1 MGGRPGAAGAPRD
14 DRGFGRGFDDRRAP
28 RADAADAPPRL
39 GDAAFRAQ
47 REALEGAQQ
56 ALNRM
61 AVQAHGEVLVQLLTA
76 WEQRDPEMLPAA
88 QALGSKQAANARPQ
102 WRASLA
108 TAPAAQ
114 AQAAGEALLRLEMA
128 AEVPT
133 PAEFVDARR
142 AFQLKLLTRR
152 NDPPP
157 AQTWAHDAATVFA
170 SGHEPGS
177 ARRLQAAFKVLLRR

>member
-1 MGGRPGAAGAPRD
+1 MALRKLAA
-14 DRGFGRGFDDRRAP
+14 
-28 RADAADAPPRL
+28 
-39 GDAAFRAQ
+39 
-47 REALEGAQQ
+47 
-56 ALNRM
+56 
-61 AVQAHGEVLVQLLTA
+61 QAHGESLTHLMQA
-76 WEQRDPEMLPAA
+76 WEQRQAEQVPTTQDLGRAVNAA
-88 QALGSKQAANARPQ
+88 TRSAWMQALGK
-102 WRASLA
+102 
-108 TAPAAQ
+108 APAA
-114 AQAAGEALLRLEMA
+114 AVGESILRLEMA

>member
-1 MGGRPGAAGAPRD
+1 
-14 DRGFGRGFDDRRAP
+14 
-28 RADAADAPPRL
+28 
-39 GDAAFRAQ
+39 
-47 REALEGAQQ
+47 LEGAQQ

-61 AVQAHGEVLVQLLTA
+61 AVQAHGEVLVQLLAA
-76 WEQRDPEMLPAA
+76 WEQRDPEALPTA
-88 QALGSKQAANARPQ
+88 QALGSKQAANARPH

-108 TAPAAQ
+108 GAAAAQ
-114 AQAAGEALLRLEMA
+114 AQAGAEALLRLEMA

-157 AQTWAHDAATVFA
+157 AQTWAQDAATVFA

>member
-76 WEQRDPEMLPAA
+76 WEQRDPEALPAA
-88 QALGSKQAANARPQ
+88 QALGSKQEASVRSQ
-102 WRASLA
+102 WRAVLA
-108 TAPAAQ
+108 SGPTAQ

>member
-1 MGGRPGAAGAPRD
+1 
-14 DRGFGRGFDDRRAP
+14 
-28 RADAADAPPRL
+28 L

-47 REALEGAQQ
+47 REALEAAQQ

-61 AVQAHGEVLVQLLTA
+61 AVQAHGEVLVQLLSA
-76 WEQRDPEMLPAA
+76 WEQRDPEILPAA
-88 QALGSKQAANARPQ
+88 QALGSKQAASVRPQ
-102 WRASLA
+102 WRAVLA
-108 TAPAAQ
+108 SGPTAQ

-157 AQTWAHDAATVFA
+157 AQTWAQDAATVFA
-170 SGHEPGS
+170 SDHESGS
-177 ARRLQAAFKVLLRR
+177 ARRLQTALKVLLRR

>member
-1 MGGRPGAAGAPRD
+1 
-14 DRGFGRGFDDRRAP
+14 
-28 RADAADAPPRL
+28 L

-61 AVQAHGEVLVQLLTA
+61 AVQAHGEVLVQLLAA
-76 WEQRDPEMLPAA
+76 WEQRDPEALPTA

-108 TAPAAQ
+108 GAAAAHAQ
-114 AQAAGEALLRLEMA
+114 AGAEALLRLEMA

-157 AQTWAHDAATVFA
+157 AQTWAQDAAAVFA

-177 ARRLQAAFKVLLRR
+177 ARRLQAALKVLLRR

>member
-1 MGGRPGAAGAPRD
+1 
-14 DRGFGRGFDDRRAP
+14 
-28 RADAADAPPRL
+28 L

-61 AVQAHGEVLVQLLTA
+61 AVQAHGEVLVQLLAA
-76 WEQRDPEMLPAA
+76 WEQRDPEALPAA
-88 QALGSKQAANARPQ
+88 QALGSKQAASVRPQ
-102 WRASLA
+102 WRAVLA
-108 TAPAAQ
+108 SGPTAQ

-157 AQTWAHDAATVFA
+157 AQTWAQDAATVFA

-177 ARRLQAAFKVLLRR
+177 ARRLQTAFKVLLRR